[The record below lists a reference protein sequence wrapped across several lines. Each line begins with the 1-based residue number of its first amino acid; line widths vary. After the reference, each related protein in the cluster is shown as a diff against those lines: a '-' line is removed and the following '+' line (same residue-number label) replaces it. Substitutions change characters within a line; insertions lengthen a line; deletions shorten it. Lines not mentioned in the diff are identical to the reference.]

1 MGGQHHYR
9 SVSASDESA
18 PLAPEKE
25 GYMKPSG
32 WGKQSILLSLA
43 TGTLFIAVIAAVL
56 ATVGS
61 AVVSYT
67 ASGSSAVTTTA
78 SAAAVGLSTSVA
90 PAATATTGPDGDNAK
105 SSDNDEDADILT
117 PAVIQDCG
125 YTPQEARDRGCVFDV
140 MMQLWTPK
148 DCFDSA
154 LSDRFLEVGNWTWY
168 ADPGAQQVFTLEEMR
183 KGEHD
188 AVFVAQSYHI
198 THCIYAWE
206 KLVRAMR
213 TRAPL
218 ITELIS
224 YDHVI
229 HCRHKTLQRAD
240 GGSSIR
246 GVRAPTGYTQCA
258 PYDTW
263 VFNLPPNEHSSTD

>member
-1 MGGQHHYR
+1 MGAHYR
-9 SVSASDESA
+9 SLSRDQGESF
-18 PLAPEKE
+18 PLAAPEKE
-25 GYMKPSG
+25 AKIGSSG
-32 WGKQSILLSLA
+32 WGKQTILLSIA

-56 ATVGS
+56 STVGS
-61 AVVSYT
+61 AVVSYNHP
-67 ASGSSAVTTTA
+67 STTTA
-78 SAAAVGLSTSVA
+78 SADAVKATSGTNPTAVLSDDTLTSIENDKDITQLA
-90 PAATATTGPDGDNAK
+90 P
-105 SSDNDEDADILT
+105 
-117 PAVIQDCG
+117 IQDCG
-125 YTPQEARDRGCVFDV
+125 SNADEARAKGCVFDV

-148 DCFDSA
+148 DCFDSV

-168 ADPGAQQVFTLEEMR
+168 ADPGAQKIFTLEEMR

-188 AVFVAQSYHI
+188 AVYVAQDYHK

-213 TRAPL
+213 NQQPL

-240 GGSSIR
+240 GGTSIR
-246 GVRAPTGYTQCA
+246 GVRAPTGYTKCA

-263 VFNLPPNEHSSTD
+263 KYNLPSNEHSSIDK

>member
-9 SVSASDESA
+9 SVSSDESH

-25 GYMKPSG
+25 GYLRPSG
-32 WGKQSILLSLA
+32 WGKQSIFLSIA

-56 ATVGS
+56 STIGS
-61 AVVSYT
+61 AVVSYGG
-67 ASGSSAVTTTA
+67 SGSSAAATTNA
-78 SAAAVGLSTSVA
+78 AAAAVTTA
-90 PAATATTGPDGDNAK
+90 PAPSATAGNDDDLK
-105 SSDNDEDADILT
+105 SVDQGSENLT
-117 PAVIQDCG
+117 PAIIQDCG

-140 MMQLWTPK
+140 MMQLWTPAA
-148 DCFDSA
+148 CFDEV
-154 LSDRFLEVGNWTWY
+154 LSNRFLEVGNWTWY
-168 ADPGAQQVFTLEEMR
+168 ADPGAEHVFTLEEMR

-188 AVFVAQSYHI
+188 AVYVAQDYHI

-206 KLVRAMR
+206 RLVRAMR
-213 TRAPL
+213 TRSPL

-240 GGSSIR
+240 GGATIR

-258 PYDTW
+258 MYDTW
-263 VFNLPPNEHSSTD
+263 QVNLPPNEHSSTD

>member
-1 MGGQHHYR
+1 MGLNHRYD
-9 SVSASDESA
+9 SVSDNEESF
-18 PLAPEKE
+18 PLAEKE
-25 GYMKPSG
+25 APVKSG

-43 TGTLFIAVIAAVL
+43 TGTLFVAVIAAVL
-56 ATVGS
+56 ATISS
-61 AVVSYT
+61 AVVSYN
-67 ASGSSAVTTTA
+67 SSAKTTATATA
-78 SAAAVGLSTSVA
+78 SAGAALATSTK
-90 PAATATTGPDGDNAK
+90 TAGTELPTVLLGEDGKTTTGA
-105 SSDNDEDADILT
+105 DAIPSVET
-117 PAVIQDCG
+117 IQNCG
-125 YTPQEARDRGCVFDV
+125 YTPQEARAKGCVFDV
-140 MMQLWTPK
+140 MMQLWTPAA
-148 DCFDSA
+148 CFDEV
-154 LSDRFLEVGNWTWY
+154 LSNRFLDVGNWTWY
-168 ADPGAQQVFTLEEMR
+168 ADPSATVIYSLEDMR

-188 AVFVAQSYHI
+188 AVYVAQDYHI

-213 TRAPL
+213 NQEPL

-240 GGSSIR
+240 GGASIR

-263 VFNLPPNEHSSTD
+263 KFHLPPNEHSSTD

>member
-9 SVSASDESA
+9 SVSTSDESH
-18 PLAPEKE
+18 PLAAEKE
-25 GYMKPSG
+25 GHLRPSG
-32 WGKQSILLSLA
+32 WGKQSILLSIA
-43 TGTLFIAVIAAVL
+43 TGTLFVAVIAAVL
-56 ATVGS
+56 STIGS
-61 AVVSYT
+61 AVISY
-67 ASGSSAVTTTA
+67 SGSGSTAVTSTA
-78 SAAAVGLSTSVA
+78 SAAAVGVSTTAA
-90 PAATATTGPDGDNAK
+90 PTPTATPNDDSSK
-105 SSDNDEDADILT
+105 SSDSDADILT
-117 PAVIQDCG
+117 PSIIQDCG
-125 YTPQEARDRGCVFDV
+125 YSPQQARERGCVFDV

-148 DCFDSA
+148 DCFDSS
-154 LSDRFLEVGNWTWY
+154 LSERFLEVGNWTWY
-168 ADPGAQQVFTLEEMR
+168 ADPGAEHVFTLEEMR

-188 AVFVAQSYHI
+188 AVYVAQDYHI

-206 KLVRAMR
+206 RLVRAMR
-213 TRAPL
+213 TRAPV

-258 PYDTW
+258 LYDTW
-263 VFNLPPNEHSSTD
+263 KFNLPPNEHSSTD

>member
-1 MGGQHHYR
+1 MGAHYR
-9 SVSASDESA
+9 SLSRNEAESF
-18 PLAPEKE
+18 PLAAPEKE
-25 GYMKPSG
+25 AKIGSSG
-32 WGKQSILLSLA
+32 WGKQSILLSIA

-56 ATVGS
+56 STVGS
-61 AVVSYT
+61 AVVSYNTSST
-67 ASGSSAVTTTA
+67 ATA
-78 SAAAVGLSTSVA
+78 SAGAVKATSTLANGPTSTGVLSDDSI
-90 PAATATTGPDGDNAK
+90 TAIENDKDITTQAR
-105 SSDNDEDADILT
+105 
-117 PAVIQDCG
+117 IQDCG
-125 YTPQEARDRGCVFDV
+125 YNAKEAREKGCVFDV

-148 DCFDSA
+148 DCFDGI

-168 ADPGAQQVFTLEEMR
+168 ADPSAKKAFTLDEMR
-183 KGEHD
+183 LGEHD
-188 AVFVAQSYHI
+188 AVYVAQDYHI

-213 TRAPL
+213 NQEPL

-240 GGSSIR
+240 GGATIR
-246 GVRAPTGYTQCA
+246 GVRAPTGFTQCA

-263 VFNLPPNEHSSTD
+263 KYNLPPNEHSSTDK